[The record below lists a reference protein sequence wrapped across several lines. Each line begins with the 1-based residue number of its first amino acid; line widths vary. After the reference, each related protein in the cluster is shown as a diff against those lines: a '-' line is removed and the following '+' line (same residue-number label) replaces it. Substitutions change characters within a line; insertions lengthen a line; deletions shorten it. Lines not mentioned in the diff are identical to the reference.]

1 MTRILEVL
9 IIDPDNSMTW
19 DILWTSIVDNWDD
32 TKVFD
37 STQLIKN
44 GIIRGIKLEKIEKI
58 EISNVKSKYKGHNY
72 KIKV

>member
-1 MTRILEVL
+1 
-9 IIDPDNSMTW
+9 MTW

-37 STQLIKN
+37 LVQLIKN

-58 EISNVKSKYKGHNY
+58 EISNVKTKYKGHNY